1 MDEKGICVDLL
12 KPFPIVRETLG
23 RIGIANRE
31 EKKLFPSCYV
41 YQKGDDYYI
50 SHFKELLRKPQ
61 LDENDYKRRD
71 TIIWLLENWGLISI
85 AYEEDVDIV
94 KENVLKKKLFI
105 LSREQMLREKW
116 SIVHKLHD
124 FGLEY
129 YSLTKERE

>member
-23 RIGIANRE
+23 RIGIANME

-94 KENVLKKKLFI
+94 KDNVLKKKIFI
-105 LSREQMLREKW
+105 LSREQMLRGKW
-116 SIVHKLHD
+116 EIVHKLQQY
-124 FGLEY
+124 GITQY
-129 YSLTKERE
+129 ISLSE